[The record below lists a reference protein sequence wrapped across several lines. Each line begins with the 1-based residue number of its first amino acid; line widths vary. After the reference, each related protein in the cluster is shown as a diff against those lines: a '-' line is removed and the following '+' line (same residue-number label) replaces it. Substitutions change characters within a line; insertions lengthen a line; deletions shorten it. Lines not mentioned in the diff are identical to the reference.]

1 MQGRYWNLCIGLVFC
16 AFSLFSL
23 LWWIP
28 GDTETGILVEDRY
41 SIEVGDAMAPT
52 MVAIG
57 ILLVSLILIVG
68 ALYRPGA
75 QPADDAEGQIGLSLE
90 NTKNMSVAALLIIS
104 SLALMI
110 WCGPL
115 TVSLLQALGVDVP
128 EYRLLSAAVP
138 YKYIGFA
145 TGGFVLVFGLISWIE
160 GKMSWRAAVVATG
173 AVISLIVIYDVPF
186 DSLLLPPNGSLG

>member
-16 AFSLFSL
+16 VFSLFSL

-28 GDTETGILVEDRY
+28 GDTETGVLVEDRY
-41 SIEVGDAMAPT
+41 SIEIGDAMAPT
-52 MVAIG
+52 MVAFG
-57 ILLVSLILIVG
+57 ILFISLSLIAG
-68 ALYRPGA
+68 AVFQRGA
-75 QPADDAEGQIGLSLE
+75 APADAGEGNIGLSLE
-90 NTKNMSVAALLIIS
+90 NMKNMGVAALLIMT

-115 TVSLLQALGVDVP
+115 VVSLLQVLGADVP

-145 TGGFVLVFGLISWIE
+145 SGGFVLVFGLISWIE
-160 GKMSWRAAVVATG
+160 GKMSWRAAAAATG
-173 AVISLIVIYDVPF
+173 AVVALILIYDVPF
-186 DSLLLPPNGSLG
+186 DSLLLPPNGSQG